1 MFINTGCL
9 AAWTRRV
16 VPTLKD
22 ITDKVISVA
31 LANTYKIPV
40 PIDTERD
47 GSRARYTFFYELVY
61 IGQHSDNW
69 WSGDCDVMLSMML
82 YY

>member
-31 LANTYKIPV
+31 MANTYKIPV
-40 PIDTERD
+40 AVDTER
-47 GSRARYTFFYELVY
+47 GGPRARYTFFMNWYTVVNTVTTDDLVT
-61 IGQHSDNW
+61 
-69 WSGDCDVMLSMML
+69 VM
-82 YY
+82 